1 EELKGLRLRV
11 EEAGQSPYIIEGP
24 DGQLML
30 YTGAF
35 YQKSR
40 AEEQNKRSLAK
51 GIESR
56 LVER

>member
-1 EELKGLRLRV
+1 M

-24 DGQLML
+24 EGQLML
-30 YTGAF
+30 YAGAF

-40 AEEQNKRSLAK
+40 AEEQNKRLLAK